1 MRTVCVPLREA
12 RGSAVLAGVLLAAL
26 LSGLLTAC
34 NGDSTAGAAHPS
46 PEESPSTFVVTPI
59 PEPPGIRLSFIQQ
72 RFDEGTAK
80 AGITVRN
87 HSGHAMAVRKVGLDW
102 PGYPGPPQRRPYLVP
117 DGLEVDLRYWL
128 PEPDCS
134 GHPRAEDAVSV
145 VVTRSGTVRRRLDA
159 EGVRFLSRIWAA
171 DCGAR
176 MLARVATLRYVGP
189 WRKSPGGDEPVL
201 TGGVEVTRR
210 SGRQP
215 VTLFQVQ
222 GSPLFDLALGIPDTL
237 RPGDRRAVVPLEVRS
252 GGRCDPHSRA
262 AVTTPFTFRIW
273 VRVGGQ
279 EVTRVAVPGKAA
291 QRQMLAF
298 LDRVCAAQ

>member
-1 MRTVCVPLREA
+1 VPLRDGRA
-12 RGSAVLAGVLLAAL
+12 SVVWTGAVLAAL
-26 LSGLLTAC
+26 LTGLLTAC
-34 NGDSTAGAAHPS
+34 GGGSDGDTAEPARKS
-46 PEESPSTFVVTPI
+46 PRTFVASPI

-87 HSGHAMAVRKVGLDW
+87 HSGHAIAVRRVGLDW

-134 GHPRAEDAVSV
+134 GHPRAKDAVGV

-176 MLARVATLRYVGP
+176 MLARVATLEYVGP
-189 WRKSPGGDEPVL
+189 WRETSGEDEPVL
-201 TGGVEVTRR
+201 TGGVEVSRR
-210 SGRQP
+210 NGQQP
-215 VTLFQVQ
+215 VRLFQVQ
-222 GSPLFDLALGIPDTL
+222 GSPLFDLALGTPDTL
-237 RPGDRRAVVPLEVRS
+237 QPGDRRVVVPLEVTS

-273 VRVGGQ
+273 VRVGDH
-279 EVTRVAVPGKAA
+279 EVTRVAVPGKVA

>member
-1 MRTVCVPLREA
+1 MPGRDRRTSRVLTGA
-12 RGSAVLAGVLLAAL
+12 RHTVLLAALLTLL

-34 NGDSTAGAAHPS
+34 DGGRTAEPARKS
-46 PEESPSTFVVTPI
+46 PRTFVVSPV

-87 HSGHAMAVRKVGLDW
+87 HSGHPMVVRRVGLDW
-102 PGYPGPPQRRPYLVP
+102 AGYPGPAQRRPYVVP

-128 PEPDCS
+128 PEPVCT
-134 GHPRAEDAVSV
+134 GQPRAQDAIGV

-159 EGVRFLSRIWAA
+159 EGVRFLSRIWQA

-176 MLARVATLRYVGP
+176 LLARVADLSYVGP
-189 WRKSPGGDEPVL
+189 WRETSTGDEPVL

-210 SGRQP
+210 SGRQA
-215 VTLFQVQ
+215 VRLFEVQ
-222 GSPLFDLALGIPDTL
+222 GSPLFDLALGTPDIL
-237 RPGDRRAVVPLEVRS
+237 RPGDRRTVVPLQVSS

-273 VRVGGQ
+273 VRVGEH

-291 QRQMLAF
+291 QRRMLAF
-298 LDRVCAAQ
+298 LDRVCASQ